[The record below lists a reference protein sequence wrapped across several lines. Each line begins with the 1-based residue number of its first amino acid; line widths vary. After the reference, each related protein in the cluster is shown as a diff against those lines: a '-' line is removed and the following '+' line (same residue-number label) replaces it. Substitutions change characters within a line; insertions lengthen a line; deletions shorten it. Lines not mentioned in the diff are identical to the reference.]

1 MLTFSLIFLF
11 YIIQR
16 YARHGYRIIAMG
28 YKELDASFNI
38 VKIDKTPRDIFES
51 ELTFLGLV
59 ILENKLKPETAKIIH
74 VLTRSN
80 IRTIMCTGDNLLT
93 GISVAHECGML
104 NRPRVHHHHHN
115 SHHHHHSNELFKV
128 KKKSTK
134 IWSKSAD
141 ARIVTIEANSH
152 DPSEKPRFILAGDDS
167 DVELADFTSLET
179 LLANEKSDADGGEIH
194 LAINGGSFEIIRKF
208 YPNIFDVLMK
218 YGLEEK
224 KFNSLFNLKIH

>member
-1 MLTFSLIFLF
+1 MREFILNFNVNFFLSF
-11 YIIQR
+11 IQR
-16 YARHGYRIIAMG
+16 YARHGYRIIALG

-38 VKIDKTPRDIFES
+38 VKIDKTPRDTFES

-59 ILENKLKPETAKIIH
+59 VLENKLKPETAKIIH

-104 NRPRVHHHHHN
+104 NRPRVHRHHHHD
-115 SHHHHHSNELFKV
+115 SHHHHHSNEMFKV

-134 IWSKSAD
+134 NWSKSAD

-152 DPSEKPRFILAGDDS
+152 DSNEKPRFILAGDDS
-167 DVELADFTSLET
+167 DIELPDFTSLET
-179 LLANEKSDADGGEIH
+179 LLANENSDADDGGEIH

-218 YGLEEK
+218 YGLEK
-224 KFNSLFNLKIH
+224 NFLN